1 MPAVASSSTTVS
13 IQTRLLRDATASTN
27 FAVQSTVGTEA
38 DAHPDYF
45 RRTKAFSN
53 KEIPMKNRARFTSMA
68 LAGLIAGV
76 LSIPLPLPLHAQES
90 TAGKE
95 MHESGVSAKA
105 AAGAAADS
113 VKHAYHATKDQ
124 LGDATL
130 TTKVKTALMSDDLT
144 RKYTIHVE
152 SEHGKVTLDGIVDSP
167 AMAQRAQTLAANIH
181 GVETVRN
188 HLTWPMSA
196 R

>member
-1 MPAVASSSTTVS
+1 
-13 IQTRLLRDATASTN
+13 
-27 FAVQSTVGTEA
+27 
-38 DAHPDYF
+38 
-45 RRTKAFSN
+45 
-53 KEIPMKNRARFTSMA
+53 MKNRARFTSMA
-68 LAGLIAGV
+68 LAELIAGV

-152 SEHGKVTLDGIVDSP
+152 SDIHVESEHGKVTLDGIVDSP

>member
-1 MPAVASSSTTVS
+1 M
-13 IQTRLLRDATASTN
+13 
-27 FAVQSTVGTEA
+27 
-38 DAHPDYF
+38 AHPDYF
-45 RRTKAFSN
+45 RRTKAFN
-53 KEIPMKNRARFTSMA
+53 KEIPMKSRARFTSMA
-68 LAGLIAGV
+68 LAGLIAGA
-76 LSIPLPLPLHAQES
+76 LSIPLPSHAQES

-95 MHESGVSAKA
+95 MHDSGVSAKA

-130 TTKVKTALMSDDLT
+130 TTKVKTALMTDDLT

-152 SEHGKVTLDGIVDSP
+152 SDHGKVTLDGIVDSP
-167 AMAQRAQTLAANIH
+167 ATAQRAQTLAANVH
-181 GVETVRN
+181 GVEMVRN